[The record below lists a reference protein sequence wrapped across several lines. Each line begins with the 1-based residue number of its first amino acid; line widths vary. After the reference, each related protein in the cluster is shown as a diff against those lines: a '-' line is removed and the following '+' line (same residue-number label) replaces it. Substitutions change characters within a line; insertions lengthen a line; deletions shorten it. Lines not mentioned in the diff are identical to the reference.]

1 MSLKFPIYLPRQMTL
16 NIIVFS
22 RMCKGYMYQKI
33 KSYKT
38 IGKKQKATKNLYKKK
53 LGKIFKKEF
62 HLNAFQ
68 VRQGKGT
75 SNNGK

>member
-1 MSLKFPIYLPRQMTL
+1 
-16 NIIVFS
+16 
-22 RMCKGYMYQKI
+22 MCKGYMYQTI

-38 IGKKQKATKNLYKKK
+38 VGEKQKATKKLFKAK

-75 SNNGK
+75 SNNGE